1 MKIAVLQHDIAWKDT
16 GKNLQHLEDMMIGEE
31 CADLYVLPEMFSTGF
46 CTQPQ
51 EVAEDAL
58 EGQTLRWMKRMSI
71 IANAAIAGSI
81 AVKENGRFYNRLYF
95 VRPDGKTY
103 WYDKRHLFQ
112 YGGEDQWF
120 TNGTQRVVAEF
131 RGMRFLL
138 QTCFDLRF
146 PVWSRYQDDYDT
158 ILYVANWP
166 LNRNLAWN
174 TLLRARA
181 IENQCFVAGANRVGH
196 DPKCEYVGES
206 AIIHPYGH
214 ELAVCP
220 FGQESIRT
228 AELDIEALRTFREK
242 FPMETEECFTK
253 ANQNNKV

>member
-16 GKNLQHLEDMMIGEE
+16 GKNLQHLEDMMLGEE

-81 AVKENGRFYNRLYF
+81 AVKENGRYFNRLYF

-253 ANQNNKV
+253 AK

>member
-16 GKNLQHLEDMMIGEE
+16 GKNLQHLEDMMLGEE

-46 CTQPQ
+46 CTQPH

-58 EGQTLRWMKRMSI
+58 EGQTLRWMKRMST

-81 AVKENGRFYNRLYF
+81 AVKENGRFFNRLYF

-112 YGGEDQWF
+112 YGG
-120 TNGTQRVVAEF
+120 
-131 RGMRFLL
+131 
-138 QTCFDLRF
+138 FDLRF

-220 FGQESIRT
+220 FGQECIRT

-242 FPMETEECFTK
+242 FPMETEECFTRAK
-253 ANQNNKV
+253 